1 MEKNVIALLT
11 LKKDVAFLTD
21 DFTLRQ
27 AIEKMEHHGYSVIPV
42 LEAQSGKYLYS
53 ISEGSILYYLKD
65 HNVLWTETERIPLT
79 LVKPR
84 RDTLAVSVREGFTT
98 LEALIM
104 RQNYVPVVDDK
115 GIFIGIVTRKSV
127 MKEII

>member
-1 MEKNVIALLT
+1 
-11 LKKDVAFLTD
+11 
-21 DFTLRQ
+21 
-27 AIEKMEHHGYSVIPV
+27 
-42 LEAQSGKYLYS
+42 
-53 ISEGSILYYLKD
+53 
-65 HNVLWTETERIPLT
+65 LT

-84 RDTLAVSVREGFTT
+84 RDTLAVSVREDFTT

>member
-1 MEKNVIALLT
+1 M
-11 LKKDVAFLTD
+11 
-21 DFTLRQ
+21 
-27 AIEKMEHHGYSVIPV
+27 
-42 LEAQSGKYLYS
+42 EAQSGKYLYS

-84 RDTLAVSVREGFTT
+84 RDTLAVSVREDFTT

>member
-1 MEKNVIALLT
+1 MEKNVLTLLT
-11 LKKDVAFLTD
+11 LKKDVAFLSD

-42 LEAQSGKYLYS
+42 LEHETGKYLYS

-65 HNVLWTETERIPLT
+65 HNVQWADTHKIPLT
-79 LVKPR
+79 NVKPR
-84 RDTLAVSVREGFTT
+84 RETLAVSVREDFTT
-98 LEALIM
+98 LEALII